1 MTIVEL
7 KGQVVM
13 THHKKTG
20 TRHTRIIIW
29 SFLSLVALT
38 LLLPLIPY
46 AVAYVNPETGGVPNP
61 GADLWRAVREADVG
75 TSQVQGVDSGVLINA
90 NGERWRNF
98 RMNQLIPVGAMLM
111 GSVLALIVLF
121 YLVRGP
127 LRMQGGPSGKK
138 IQRFSVFER
147 TTHWFTVSLFWL
159 LALTGLILL
168 YGRFVLIPLLGPDG
182 FGITASACKEAHN
195 LFGPMFLVAI
205 LMMFVTFVKDNIYA
219 RGDMTWLLKGGG
231 MLGGGHVSA
240 GRFNMGEKIWFWIA
254 ILGGLVL
261 SVSGL
266 VLDLAVF
273 GQGREVMEISHVLHG
288 IAALV
293 VITVSFGHIYLG
305 TAGVEGTLDSMT
317 TGYVDEAWAESHHDR
332 WYAEVKAAEA
342 GEDDEEPAAGSAT
355 TGVASPAR
363 DS

>member
-1 MTIVEL
+1 MANR
-7 KGQVVM
+7 
-13 THHKKTG
+13 KKTG
-20 TRHTRIIIW
+20 ERHTRIIVW

-38 LLLPLIPY
+38 MLLPLIPY
-46 AVAYVNPETGGVPNP
+46 ALAYVNPETGGVPNP
-61 GADLWRAVREADVG
+61 GADLWRAVRNANIG
-75 TSQVQGVDSGVLINA
+75 NTQVQGVDSGVLING
-90 NGERWRNF
+90 NGETWRNF
-98 RMNQLIPVGAMLM
+98 RMNQLIPVGAMAM
-111 GSVLALIVLF
+111 GAVLALIVLF
-121 YLVRGP
+121 FLVRGP
-127 LRMQGGPSGKK
+127 VRIQGGASGKK
-138 IQRFSVFER
+138 LRRFSVFER

-168 YGRFVLIPLLGPDG
+168 YGRFVLIPLLGPEG
-182 FGITASACKEAHN
+182 FGLTASACKEAHN
-195 LFGPMFLVAI
+195 LFGPMFLIAI
-205 LMMFVTFVKDNIYA
+205 LMLFVTFVKDNIYA

-254 ILGGLVL
+254 IMGGLVL

-266 VLDLAVF
+266 ILDFAVF

-305 TAGVEGTLDSMT
+305 TAGVEGTLESMT

-342 GEDDEEPAAGSAT
+342 GMGEEEPAGGSAT
-355 TGVASPAR
+355 TGVANPAR